1 MKNLTNKCFIYE
13 TLNLVFPDLYLLLNN
28 IKNKNDLFNIIAIS
42 KDEKDLELNVMSFNL
57 ENCTFRVNIFLQQNG
72 IKHPSFVLDLDLKNK
87 KAKTLSFESQNTPH
101 IRLDCYTEVNG
112 IVYTNKL
119 AEKDLK
125 NLCKDWLRQIKNHLY
140 EQIVNSNI
148 KIA

>member
-1 MKNLTNKCFIYE
+1 MKRVTNKCFIYE

-28 IKNKNDLFNIIAIS
+28 IKNENDLFNIVAIS

-57 ENCTFRVNIFLQQNG
+57 ENCTFRINIFLQKDG
-72 IKHPSFVLDLDLKNK
+72 VKHPSFVFDLDLRNK
-87 KAKTLSFESQNTPH
+87 RARTLSFESQTTPH

-112 IVYTNKL
+112 VVYTNRL

-125 NLCKDWLRQIKNHLY
+125 NLCTDWLRQIKNHLY
-140 EQIVNSNI
+140 GQIINSNI
-148 KIA
+148 KVA